1 MTKSSIQLEFENSN
15 TTPLMGNKEYLNWS
29 TSAGTMEEFNVLRRL
44 SKDNT
49 DFFTSKLGPC
59 DFTCTDSA
67 NITIYVWR
75 VQVQYGTQNGIIWML
90 TAPERGTSYEV
101 QGNLK
106 FEAIKYTLTKLV
118 LED

>member
-1 MTKSSIQLEFENSN
+1 MTKSSVHLEFENSD
-15 TTPLMGNKEYLNWS
+15 TIPLLCNKEYLKWS
-29 TSAGTMEEFNVLRRL
+29 TLADTMEEFHVLRRL

-67 NITIYVWR
+67 NLTIHVWR
-75 VQVQYGTQNGIIWML
+75 VQVQYGAQNGIIWML